1 MTASSS
7 FRVVDEYHPSF
18 FDGKRVLVR
27 VDYNVPLKEKGD
39 SFEVADDQRLRFS
52 LPTINYLLAAK
63 ARVVL
68 LSHLGKPKGEEKASF
83 SLQPVAQKLN
93 ELAFGLIGYRKK
105 VKFSPQPSGKGA
117 ARLVK
122 RMEKGEILVLEN
134 SRFLKGEEENSLL
147 LARRWSRMVDFY
159 VNEAFSC
166 SHRRHASIVGL
177 PQFLPHAAGIKLAEE
192 YRFLSNFLS
201 SPPHPVVLVLGG
213 VKEDKLIFGKKIS
226 QWADKILVGGK
237 LVAGWKERLAG
248 SSKEKFIVA
257 KLRKDGQ
264 DISSETIERFSEEIR
279 KAKAAI
285 FAGPMGNTKE
295 GVFTGTEKLFKAAID
310 GGVFTLA
317 GGGDTEYA
325 LTSLGLAD
333 KIDYISSGGGAMLA
347 LLADGTLPGIE
358 ALEDGNRSN
367 RTDKTYK
374 TYD

>member
-1 MTASSS
+1 MIASNS
-7 FRVVDEYHPSF
+7 FRVVDEYRPSF

-27 VDYNVPLKEKGD
+27 VDYNVPLEEKNG

-68 LSHLGKPKGEEKASF
+68 LSHLGKPKGEEKAAF
-83 SLQPVAQKLN
+83 SLRPVVQKLN

-105 VKFSPQPSGKGA
+105 VKFSPRTSGKEA

-134 SRFLKGEEENSLL
+134 CRFLKGEEENSFL
-147 LARRWSRMVDFY
+147 LARKWARLADFY

-192 YRFLSNFLS
+192 YRFLSRFLS

-213 VKEDKLIFGKKIS
+213 VKEDKLVFGEKIS
-226 QWADKILVGGK
+226 RWADKVLIGGK
-237 LVAGWKERLAG
+237 LAAGWKPNSANLSG
-248 SSKEKFIVA
+248 NKVMVA
-257 KLRKDGQ
+257 QLRKDGQ

-333 KIDYISSGGGAMLA
+333 KMDYISSGGGAMLA
-347 LLADGTLPGIE
+347 FLADGTLPGIE
-358 ALEDGNRSN
+358 ALEDSDRSN